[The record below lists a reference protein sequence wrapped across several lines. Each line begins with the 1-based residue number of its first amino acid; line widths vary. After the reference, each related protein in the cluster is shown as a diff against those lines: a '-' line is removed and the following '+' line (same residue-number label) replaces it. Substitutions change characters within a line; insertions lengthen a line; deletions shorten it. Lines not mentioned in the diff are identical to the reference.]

1 MTKEIL
7 GPGSETN
14 QLIRRLKKQNKDKES
29 VWLVV
34 HYDWEDSDVVAVCK
48 TKEYLKN
55 HKGEAKSINV
65 IERKYDTI
73 HSIYGDV

>member
-7 GPGSETN
+7 GPGNETD

-48 TKEYLKN
+48 TRHKAYEIRKEYLK
-55 HKGEAKSINV
+55 
-65 IERKYDTI
+65 KYVEEYLYHYPRDR
-73 HSIYGDV
+73 VE